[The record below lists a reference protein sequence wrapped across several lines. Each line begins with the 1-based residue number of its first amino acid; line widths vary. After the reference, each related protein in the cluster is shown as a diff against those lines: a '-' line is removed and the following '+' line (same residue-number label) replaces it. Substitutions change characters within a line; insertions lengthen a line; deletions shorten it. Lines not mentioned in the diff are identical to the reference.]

1 MCAIWQPTY
10 ILQERYQIL
19 QTYLGIQEYK
29 RIVPNTALP
38 KTAQDEL
45 NDQARRKAAAE
56 AATNVPTAVMSPLLQ
71 VPPPSSM
78 SSSPNYM
85 TSQIRSA
92 SM

>member
-10 ILQERYQIL
+10 ILQERYQVL

-45 NDQARRKAAAE
+45 NDQARDEAAAE
-56 AATNVPTAVMSPLLQ
+56 AAINVPTAVMSPSPQLH
-71 VPPPSSM
+71 PSSLT
-78 SSSPNYM
+78 SSSSNDLTIQT
-85 TSQIRSA
+85 TSN